1 MRCRGLE
8 WDDMG
13 VKVDGWY
20 LHHLRFADDF
30 VLITSSINQAERMLA
45 EFDETCK
52 IDLQPN
58 LDDVCEERMGF
69 HGCPIQAQ
77 RNEYIRTLQLFIS
90 RLGNQHDE
98 RPDLRAGQEET
109 SGLGSI
115 QKHRGFG
122 EEDIR
127 LHAHLFNTTILPAL
141 TYSLEKWAFR
151 KQEENAISVME
162 RGIEGV
168 ML

>member
-58 LDDVCEERMGF
+58 LDDVCEERMGWE
-69 HGCPIQAQ
+69 I
-77 RNEYIRTLQLFIS
+77 NMMK
-90 RLGNQHDE
+90 
-98 RPDLRAGQEET
+98 DLT
-109 SGLGSI
+109 SGLGRRKRAAWGAFKSI
-115 QKHRGFG
+115 
-122 EEDIR
+122 EDLVKR
-127 LHAHLFNTTILPAL
+127 TSGSML
-141 TYSLEKWAFR
+141 TYSTPPFFL
-151 KQEENAISVME
+151 
-162 RGIEGV
+162 
-168 ML
+168 L